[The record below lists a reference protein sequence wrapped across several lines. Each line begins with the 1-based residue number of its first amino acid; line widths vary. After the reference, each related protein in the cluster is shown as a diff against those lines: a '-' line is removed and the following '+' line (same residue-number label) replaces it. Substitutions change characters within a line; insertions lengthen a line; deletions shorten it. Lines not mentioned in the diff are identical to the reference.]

1 MDISMP
7 FMSGLESTQLIRA
20 YEKEEGLGQTVIIAL
35 TAHAMLGDRER
46 CLEAGM
52 SRFFLLFLG
61 MDLTRFFVTADY
73 LVKPLR
79 KPELL
84 AMLKSLCCGDGRRA

>member
-1 MDISMP
+1 MDIQMP
-7 FMSGLESTQLIRA
+7 FCSGLESTQLIRA
-20 YEKEEGLGQTVIIAL
+20 YEKEEKLETTVIIAL

-52 SRFFLLFLG
+52 SAFHSGSAAFSDSRP
-61 MDLTRFFVTADY
+61 ADY

-79 KPELL
+79 KQELL
-84 AMLKSLCCGDGRRA
+84 AMLKSLCGGDGRRA